1 MKINSTNS
9 VLLFVT
15 FIGIGYA
22 LTSQYVFHKP
32 QEDFL
37 ITSIV
42 LLVAGMST
50 GAAKKTSAEK

>member
-1 MKINSTNS
+1 MKINSINT

-22 LTSQYVFHKP
+22 LTSHFVFNKP

-37 ITSIV
+37 ITSIA
-42 LLVAGMST
+42 LCVAGMTST
-50 GAAKKTSAEK
+50 SIKKSAQ